1 MPVLTS
7 KRGLITNPSEIARP
21 DGALTVADNV
31 VIDADN
37 IIEQRRGFSEFGNST
52 VGDAMHKQLLLYK
65 GRILRHYANKLDFDS
80 SGSGAFLPFSGNYVE
95 TIAGLRI
102 KYLESNGNLYFTTNS
117 GIKKISALTASDLT
131 TDAGFIKD
139 AGGVKATG
147 LEAKIKPIS
156 SGWLPSQSKVG
167 YRLVWGTKDI
177 NSNVIQGTPSSRLV
191 VTNTSQDVNIG
202 EKFDITILTYSSIVD
217 GDYLVFDTP
226 TNKYVPW
233 FKTTSTGTAP
243 STVETVGRVLLEVDI
258 QGLSS
263 NDEVA
268 AKLATVLSAI
278 TDIEV
283 SIATNTVTITNRDGG
298 DVLDPG
304 QGSISA
310 SNVLV
315 SKTYDGQTA
324 SGTPANVELKF
335 TIPSTITSL
344 DYYYEIYRTGIV
356 SVSAG
361 VTLNDID
368 PGDECQKVY
377 EAGLTSADLL
387 AGEVVF
393 EDITPDSFR
402 EGGAFLYT
410 NPVSGSGILSANE
423 APPIAQDVALFKGSS
438 FYANTKERH
447 KKQFN
452 LLSVSDFISGSSKI
466 VIGNSSVV
474 REYLFVGRPEITDVQ
489 VKPKSSTVGNS
500 YILLNSAQDER
511 KYKVWMDKG
520 LITHNYDTAGAVS
533 TALDTITIPFHGF
546 AALDPITFSGTIPT
560 GLSAG
565 VTYYAFNVTGSTFQV
580 SATNTSP
587 SALDIGSILGTGTVT
602 HTPQEP
608 VVPNTLSLR
617 VALQT
622 YPDDFQGSKD
632 AFIDAFFDILD
643 FSVEDTGFDTV
654 RITVDNNGA
663 TSNPTQS
670 TPATKWIL
678 TVFQEGDGEDALTN
692 EVLLSGLAS
701 VGQSVEETARS
712 LERVINKD
720 DLSPVNAYYLSGPT
734 DLPGILLLESRSLV
748 DDAFYISVNQQ
759 AMVSKF
765 NPELPLAKT
774 VTSIMETGNIF
785 TTSSNHDFA
794 VGQDIYLFDNVSGSK
809 TVYGGKYKVA
819 TTPTPTTFTLQ
830 GVIVDVDQPSIVG
843 IAYPVTVASDNSI
856 NPNRIYFSKPFQP
869 EAVPLVNFIDV
880 GPKDKPIERILALRD
895 SLMILKTDGV
905 YILTGSVAPNFSVR
919 LMDTSALIT
928 APDSAVSLNN
938 LVYVLTTQGIVSA
951 SETGVSII
959 SRNIENKIQ
968 EVANAKFDF
977 KYKTWSLASESDR
990 ALIVY
995 FPTKIGD
1002 TVATQAFRYNTF
1014 TRAWTRWTNA
1024 ASCGVVNNANDK
1036 IYLGSGVST
1045 RPYTLQERKNLERQD
1060 YADRDFERSFGASA
1074 FSDNIYTISSTADVE
1089 VGDVIVQEQYVD
1101 VPKFNRLLK
1110 KLDRDQLISNDYH
1123 SSLKVTVGANLA
1135 QSITALVNKLNL
1147 DLAPYTLSAPS
1158 GVNTAVAVRDDFN
1171 TMIAELNSPSS
1182 GTAFKDY
1189 KQVSSILYY
1198 ETLIVDVDRKKSTVT
1213 SNSITWFQEGA
1224 FKVYKAIK
1232 CEVEYAPQHFGK
1244 PEALKQVSEGTF
1256 IFDQT
1261 NFWGGI
1267 VGYSSDRSADFVLYP
1282 FSERG
1287 PGYWGGFSW
1296 AEAIYGGSGNEV
1308 PVRTLVP
1315 QNKQRCRYIHI
1326 KFQHINAREKWR
1338 LIGVSLEPREIS
1350 SRGYR

>member
-1 MPVLTS
+1 
-7 KRGLITNPSEIARP
+7 
-21 DGALTVADNV
+21 
-31 VIDADN
+31 
-37 IIEQRRGFSEFGNST
+37 
-52 VGDAMHKQLLLYK
+52 MHKQLLLYK
-65 GRILRHYANKLDFDS
+65 GRVLRHYANKLEYDS
-80 SGSGAFLPFSGNYVE
+80 TGSGAFLPFSGSYVE
-95 TIAGLRI
+95 TISGLRT

-117 GIKKISALTASDLT
+117 GIKKISALTSSDFT
-131 TDAGFIKD
+131 TAANYITA

-147 LEAKIKPIS
+147 LEGVIKPIS
-156 SGWLPSQSKVG
+156 SGWLPAQSKVA
-167 YRLVWGTKDI
+167 YRLVWGTKDV

-202 EKFDITILTYSSIVD
+202 EKFDITILAHSSISD
-217 GDYLVFDTP
+217 GDYFVFDTP
-226 TNKYVPW
+226 TNKYAPW
-233 FKTTSTGTAP
+233 FKKTGSATAP
-243 STVETVGRVLLEVDI
+243 STAETVGRALLEVNI
-258 QGLSS
+258 QGIST
-263 NDEVA
+263 DEGVA
-268 AKLATVLSAI
+268 AKLATILSSI

-283 SIATNTVTITNRDGG
+283 SITTDTVTVTNRDGG
-298 DVLDPG
+298 DVLDPS
-304 QGSISA
+304 QGSIDPSH
-310 SNVLV
+310 VLI

-335 TIPSTITSL
+335 TIPSDIIDLT
-344 DYYYEIYRTGIV
+344 YYYEIYRTGIV
-356 SVSAG
+356 TVSAG

-377 EAGLTSADLL
+377 EAGLTSADLT
-387 AGEVVF
+387 AGEVIF

-410 NPVSGSGILSANE
+410 NPVSGNGILSANE

-452 LLSVSDFISGSSKI
+452 LLSVSDFVSGTSKI
-466 VIGNSSVV
+466 IIGNSSVV
-474 REYLFVGRPEITDVQ
+474 REYTFRGVAEITDIQ
-489 VKPKSSTVGNS
+489 VKIKSQTTGNS
-500 YILLNSAQDER
+500 YILLNSAQNER
-511 KYKVWMDKG
+511 KYKIWIDKG
-520 LITHNYDTAGAVS
+520 LITHNFDASGGVS
-533 TALDTITIPFHGF
+533 NALDTITIPFHGF
-546 AALDPITFSGTIPT
+546 GELDPIKFSGTLPT
-560 GLSAG
+560 GLTAG
-565 VTYYAFNVTGSTFQV
+565 VQYYAYNVTGSTFQV
-580 SATNTSP
+580 SASNTTP
-587 SALDIGSILGTGTVT
+587 SDIDINGVVGTCTVT
-602 HTPQEP
+602 HTPEEP
-608 VVPNTLSLR
+608 VVADTLSLR

-622 YPDDFQGSKD
+622 YPNTLQGSKD
-632 AFIDAFFDILD
+632 ALIDAFFDVLD
-643 FSVEDTGFDTV
+643 FTADDFSSNTV
-654 RITVDNNGA
+654 RVTVDNNGSTA
-663 TSNPTQS
+663 NPSQS
-670 TPATKWIL
+670 TPSTGWTL
-678 TVFQEGDGEDALTN
+678 TVVQEGDGEDALAN

-734 DLPGILLLESRSLV
+734 DLPGILLLEARSLV
-748 DDAFYISVNQQ
+748 DDAFYISVNQS
-759 AMVSKF
+759 AMTSKF
-765 NPELPLAKT
+765 NPEIPVSKT
-774 VTSIMETGNIF
+774 VTSIMETGNLF
-785 TTSSNHDFA
+785 TTSSAHGFTI
-794 VGQDIYLFDNVSGSK
+794 GQDIYLFDNVSGAK
-809 TVYGGKYKVA
+809 TVYGGKYKIA
-819 TTPTPTTFTLQ
+819 TVPTTTTFTLQ
-830 GVIVDVDQPSIVG
+830 GIVVDVDQPTIVG
-843 IAYPVTVASDNSI
+843 IAYPITVASDNST

-880 GPKDKPIERILALRD
+880 GPKDQPIERILALRD

-919 LMDTSALIT
+919 LMDSSALIT
-928 APDSAVSLNN
+928 APDSAVVLNN

-968 EVANAKFDF
+968 EITNAKFNF

-990 ALIVY
+990 ALIMY
-995 FPTKIGD
+995 FPTRIND

-1014 TRAWTRWTNA
+1014 TRAWTRWTNPA
-1024 ASCGVVNNANDK
+1024 VCGVVNNTNDK

-1060 YADRDFERSFGASA
+1060 YADRDFERSFGANA
-1074 FSDNIYTISSTADVE
+1074 FIDEVYTISSTADVE
-1089 VGDVIVQEQYVD
+1089 VGDVIVQEQYLD
-1101 VPKFNRLLK
+1101 IPKFNRLLK
-1110 KLDRDQLISNDYH
+1110 KLDRDQLLSNDYY
-1123 SSLKVTVGANLA
+1123 STLKVTVGANLA
-1135 QSITALVNKLNL
+1135 QSLTALVNKLNL
-1147 DLAPYTLSAPS
+1147 DLSPYVFSTPS
-1158 GVNTAVAVRDDFN
+1158 GVNTNTSVRDDFN
-1171 TMIAELNSPSS
+1171 VMVAELNAPSS

-1189 KQVSSILYY
+1189 KQVNSILYY
-1198 ETLIVDVDRKKSTVT
+1198 ETLIVDVDRKKNTVT
-1213 SNSITWFQEGA
+1213 SNTITWFQEGT

-1244 PEALKQVSEGTF
+1244 PESLKQVSEGTF

-1338 LIGVSLEPREIS
+1338 LIGVSLEPREVS
-1350 SRGYR
+1350 TRGYR